1 MAFSLKSQFIKS
13 LGVAGHRGLVLAPHL
28 NHKKS
33 KSSYSHQLSKSV
45 DEHQQGCQDR
55 MVG

>member
-1 MAFSLKSQFIKS
+1 MAFSLKSQLIKT

-28 NHKKS
+28 NSKKS
-33 KSSYSHQLSKSV
+33 KSSYRHQLSKGTAG
-45 DEHQQGCQDR
+45 HQQGCQDR